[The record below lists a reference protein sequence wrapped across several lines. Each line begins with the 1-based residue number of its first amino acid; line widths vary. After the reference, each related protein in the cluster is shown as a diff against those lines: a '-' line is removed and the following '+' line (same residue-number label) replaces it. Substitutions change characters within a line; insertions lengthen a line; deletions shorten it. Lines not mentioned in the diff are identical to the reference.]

1 MTKPSIVSLFS
12 GAGGMDL
19 GLSQAGFKTIWANDV
34 DHGAC
39 HTYRQNFGDHIIC
52 KSIRDIP
59 SEDIPN
65 SDIIVGGPPCQGFSV
80 AGKMDLADPRSQLVW
95 EFCRVV
101 IEKRPQYFIMENV
114 AALSTNPKFN
124 ILHDALIRTFK
135 ENGYTVKFRTLNSQD
150 YGVPQSRERF
160 FILGSLEAPIWFP
173 DPINARIPVREAIRD
188 LQPPVKLT
196 CSAKITLSPTPI
208 MRKSPYAGML
218 FNGGRPLDPDR
229 PSCTLIASMGGNR
242 TPLIEQNILDDPA
255 AESWIRKLHSEIE
268 RLDVS
273 KVVIPGYLRRLTVD
287 ECARLQGFP
296 DDFVFTG
303 SFSQQYHQIGNS
315 VTPPLAKHI
324 GRTLMDS
331 IQGAVPKH
339 VESVLDM
346 F

>member
-19 GLSQAGFKTIWANDV
+19 GLSQAGFETIWANDI
-34 DHGAC
+34 DQAAC
-39 HTYRQNFGDHIIC
+39 HTYRQNLGDHIIC
-52 KSIRDIP
+52 KSIREISSDDIP
-59 SEDIPN
+59 D

-101 IEKRPQYFIMENV
+101 IEKQPRYFIMENV

-135 ENGYTVKFRTLNSQD
+135 ENGYTVKFQTLNSQD

-160 FILGSLEAPIWFP
+160 FILGSLDAPIWFP
-173 DPINARIPVREAIRD
+173 DPINTKIPVREAIKD

-196 CSAKITLSPTPI
+196 CSAKIALSPTPI

-229 PSCTLIASMGGNR
+229 PSCTLVASMGGNR
-242 TPLIEQNILDDPA
+242 TPLIEQNLLNDPT

-268 RLDVS
+268 KLDVS
-273 KVVIPGYLRRLTVD
+273 KVKIPGYIRRLTVP

-303 SFSQQYHQIGNS
+303 SFSQQYRQIGNS

-324 GRTLMDS
+324 GLAVMAS
-331 IQGAVPKH
+331 IQGVVLLP
-339 VESVLDM
+339 VESVLDL